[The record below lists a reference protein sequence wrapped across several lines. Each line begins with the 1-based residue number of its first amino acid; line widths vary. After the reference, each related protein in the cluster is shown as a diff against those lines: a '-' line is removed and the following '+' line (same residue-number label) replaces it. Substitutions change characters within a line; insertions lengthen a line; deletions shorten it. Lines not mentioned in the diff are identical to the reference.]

1 VRFAVRDFRFA
12 INRPSACARPI
23 ENRAGF
29 TLIELVT
36 ALLMVAM
43 LAGSIYASL
52 RVSFRAQAAAEA
64 AVEPARTADVAM
76 EMLREDIQ
84 NAMPPTSDLAIWFGG
99 TDESDSRGSAADKL
113 EFYSTAE
120 SRERPSGNGEIKKIE
135 LLVTAPANTT
145 DHLLVRRVT
154 RNLLAIQVPEPDEEV
169 ICRGVGGFNLR
180 YFDGSE
186 WLDTWDSTTAV
197 IPLPLAVEVTLQL
210 DRKTPDGQAKTHKYV
225 RVYPLACAVVATEEE
240 E

>member
-1 VRFAVRDFRFA
+1 
-12 INRPSACARPI
+12 
-23 ENRAGF
+23 
-29 TLIELVT
+29 
-36 ALLMVAM
+36 MVAM

-52 RVSFRAQAAAEA
+52 RIAFRAQSGADA
-64 AVEPARTADVAM
+64 AVEPARTADVAL

-84 NAMPPTSDLAIWFGG
+84 NTMPPTGDLAIWFGA
-99 TDESDSRGSAADKL
+99 TDQTDSRGANADVL

-135 LLVTAPANTT
+135 LLVSAPANT
-145 DHLLVRRVT
+145 DQHLLVRRVT

-180 YFDGSE
+180 YYDGSE
-186 WLDTWDSTTAV
+186 WVDSWDSTTAT

-210 DRKTPDGQAKTHKYV
+210 DRKTPDGQAKVYKYT
-225 RVYPLACAVVATEEE
+225 RVYPLSCAVPLAEEE
-240 E
+240 TP